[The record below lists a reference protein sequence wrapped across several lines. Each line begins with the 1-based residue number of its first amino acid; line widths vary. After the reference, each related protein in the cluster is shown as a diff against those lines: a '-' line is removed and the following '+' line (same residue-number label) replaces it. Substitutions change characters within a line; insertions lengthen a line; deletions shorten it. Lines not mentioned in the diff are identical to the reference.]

1 MSAIVIAFVSD
12 TMEWYLWHCNRKT
25 TELSTKP
32 YGVDLPSMITSS
44 ACSELVLF
52 REDNGESRL
61 EVPAFI
67 RVRDRQT
74 SAFAFPGAMARLRPP
89 RVALARLSHSN
100 LADRRPKSALAT
112 SISAEGD
119 DNAVCSQHLV
129 SRFVHPYCILCHHR
143 PNRAIPLPSC
153 AALLPTPTIVSC
165 LDALTIT

>member
-1 MSAIVIAFVSD
+1 MSVIVLVLVSD
-12 TMEWYLWHCNRKT
+12 TMEWCLWHCNSKT

-32 YGVDLPSMITSS
+32 YGVDPPGMITSS